1 MLAQH
6 QKIMKG
12 KKYPYTCSDSQVH
25 EVQNKTSPPT
35 PLLSKERG
43 DKAQLYR
50 GEVKQNKTSPPTP
63 LLSKERG
70 DKAQLYRGEVKLY
83 LARLGNAISVLGLSV
98 SVVSGGINFFTNPTA
113 AQASEVVTRPSIG
126 TVKSMTNGDIMC
138 YVNLVDNKG
147 KMYKNIGASFEICAK
162 EKTFLNKKVRLSY
175 KKVSVNDCQ
184 SAEPCGKK
192 RLETLITKME
202 LIR

>member
-6 QKIMKG
+6 QKVMKG
-12 KKYPYTCSDSQVH
+12 KKIP
-25 EVQNKTSPPT
+25 
-35 PLLSKERG
+35 
-43 DKAQLYR
+43 
-50 GEVKQNKTSPPTP
+50 
-63 LLSKERG
+63 
-70 DKAQLYRGEVKLY
+70 LY
-83 LARLGNAISVLGLSV
+83 LSVLGLSV
-98 SVVSGGINFFTNPTA
+98 SVVSGGIGFFTSSTA
-113 AQASEVVTRPSIG
+113 VQAREVVTKPSIA

-147 KMYKNIGASFEICAK
+147 KVYKNIGASFELCAK

-184 SAEPCGKK
+184 SAEPCGKS